1 MATIDLT
8 SVVKEFRVP
17 DLQAIINEYLLGD
30 LAYRTFFPTQ
40 FTPQLT
46 FEVLEATFSA
56 KVAADVVAFDSR
68 APRKGR
74 QLPGKFI
81 GDIPKV
87 EIARVKGESDLNKYR
102 LLLSA
107 VQNAGNIPQAMA
119 AAKRRILDWI
129 YEDTTFV
136 QDGVNA
142 RMEWLAKQAASTG
155 QYTLSVTNNEGGV
168 VTPVP
173 IKFGI
178 PAPNIANSATDWW
191 AGVSTA
197 KPVTD
202 IKTLVRTARASGIVL
217 RFIVMDRETFDKIVL
232 TEEVQKY
239 CASFVANALSLLTT
253 PNLGIVNQA
262 LANESLPQI
271 RIWDSMVNI
280 EAKAGTRSTTS
291 GWEQGRVIVTPSA
304 QLGTTQWTTPADA
317 FVGSDVDK
325 STKTMNDFIMVKM
338 WAEQDPITVVTKA
351 AAYATPVLDSPNQ
364 IYIMKTKQS

>member
-1 MATIDLT
+1 MAALDLT
-8 SVVKEFRVP
+8 SVVREFKAP
-17 DLQAIINEYLLGD
+17 DLQAFINEYLIGD
-30 LAYRTFFPTQ
+30 LGYRNFFPTQ

-56 KVAADVVAFDSR
+56 KVAADIVAFDSR

-74 QLPGKFI
+74 QLPGKI
-81 GDIPKV
+81 TGDIPKA
-87 EIARVKGESDLNKYR
+87 EIARVKTESDLNKYR

-107 VQNAGNIPQAMA
+107 VQQAQGIPQAMA

-136 QDGVNA
+136 QDGINA
-142 RMEWLAKQAASTG
+142 RMEWLAKQATSKG
-155 QYTLSVTNNEGGV
+155 EYTLSLTNNEAGI

-178 PAPNIANSATDWW
+178 PTANIANSATDWW
-191 AGVSTA
+191 GAVSTA
-197 KPVTD
+197 KPISD
-202 IKTLVRTARASGIVL
+202 IRTLTRTAKAAGIVL
-217 RFIVMDRETFDKIVL
+217 RFVTMDRETFDKIVL
-232 TEEVQKY
+232 TDEVQKFS
-239 CASFVANALSLLTT
+239 ASFVANALSLLTT
-253 PNLGIVNQA
+253 PNLSIVNQA
-262 LANESLPQI
+262 LSNDNLPNI
-271 RIWDSMVNI
+271 RIWDSMINV
-280 EAKAGTRSTTS
+280 EAKAGTRTTTS
-291 GWEQGRVIVTPSA
+291 GWEQGRVVLTPNS

-325 STKTMNDFIMVKM
+325 SSKTMNDFILVKM

-351 AAYATPVLDSPNQ
+351 LAYATPVLDSPNQ